1 MAGPHWEGALL
12 HRAHRRSGGVEVAGG
27 ALRICVVGDE
37 LVAGAG
43 DPKGLGWV
51 GRVVART
58 QPETPP
64 MVMALAVPGETTTA
78 LGLRWDQE
86 TARRFSPESDNR
98 LVVALGRADHRAG
111 ISSARSRLNLAN
123 ILDVAGSRHLPTF
136 VVGPPPAGALDS
148 EALGELSRAYRDV
161 AVRRGITYV
170 DTFSPLEQHDQW
182 LADLASSS
190 TGLPGQAGYGLMAWL
205 VLHSGWHT
213 WLELPADEA

>member
-1 MAGPHWEGALL
+1 M
-12 HRAHRRSGGVEVAGG
+12 AGG

-170 DTFSPLEQHDQW
+170 DTFFPLEQHDQW